1 MRSAGCVLEERF
13 LGGYS
18 SAWKQKLF
26 FESFVQST
34 KWGRGLGKARLNIW
48 GESSSKKIS
57 KFPGLLEL

>member
-48 GESSSKKIS
+48 GESSSKKNI
-57 KFPGLLEL
+57 